1 MLGYYF
7 KLGLRSLR
15 RNPALTALMVLT
27 LAVGVAASMS
37 TLTILH
43 MMSGDPIPHKSDRL
57 FVPVLDVGPKEGY
70 NAGDPPGDVQM
81 TYRDAANLLAA
92 PVGER
97 RAALYGV
104 TAAIEPA
111 RKDLGAFSMQGL
123 ANSYEFFS
131 MFEVP
136 FKYGQPWTAAE
147 DKAAA
152 DVVVLSTDL
161 AERLFG
167 NENPVGKQ
175 VRLRG
180 FSFQVVGVADHWKPL
195 PRYYHVIS
203 GNGQYGDEEAFFI
216 PFSSA
221 IRHETS
227 NSGSMN
233 CNVRNAKPGFAGT
246 LDGDCTWIQFWFE
259 TASPSGRADLQAYL
273 DNYVREQNRLGRMPR
288 NQPAKL
294 YNVMEWLENQE
305 VVGKDSRLSVWLSF
319 GFLALCLVNTIG
331 LLLAKFSVRAS
342 EVGVR
347 RALGASRRDVF
358 NQFLVETAVVGL
370 VGGVIGLLLSYG
382 ALALIGMSTPQM
394 KNLAHMDLPMLA
406 VTFVLA
412 VSAAIVAGLLPT
424 WRACQVTPAL
434 QLKSQ

>member
-57 FVPVLDVGPKEGY
+57 FVPVMDVGPKEGY
-70 NAGDPPGDVQM
+70 NPGDKPDDVQM
-81 TYRDAANLLAA
+81 TYRDAVNLLAA

-97 RAALYGV
+97 RTALYGV
-104 TAAIEPA
+104 SLPIEPA

-123 ANSYEFFS
+123 AASHEFFE

-152 DVVVLSTDL
+152 DVVVLSTGL
-161 AERLFG
+161 ADRLFG
-167 NENPVGKQ
+167 NENPVGKRVQ
-175 VRLRG
+175 MKG
-180 FSFQVVGVADHWKPL
+180 ASYQVVGVADHWKPL

-203 GNGQYGDEEAFFI
+203 GNGEYGEEEGYFI

-221 IRHETS
+221 IRHEDGH
-227 NSGSMN
+227 SGSMN
-233 CNVRNAKPGFAGT
+233 CNVRNAKPGFSGT

-259 TASPSGRADLQAYL
+259 TASPAGRADLLAYL
-273 DNYVREQNRLGRMPR
+273 DNYVHEQNRLGRMQR
-288 NQPAKL
+288 NQPAKV

-370 VGGVIGLLLSYG
+370 VGGLIGLILSYG

>member
-1 MLGYYF
+1 MFGYYF
-7 KLGLRSLR
+7 RLGLRSLR

-57 FVPVLDVGPKEGY
+57 FVPVVDVGPKEGY
-70 NAGDPPGDVQM
+70 NQGDKPDDVQM
-81 TYRDAANLLAA
+81 TYRDAVNLLAA

-97 RAALYGV
+97 RVALHGISLP
-104 TAAIEPA
+104 IEPA

-123 ANSYEFFS
+123 AASYQFFE

-152 DVVVLSTDL
+152 DVVVLSTGL
-161 AERLFG
+161 ADRLFG

-175 VRLRG
+175 VRIKG
-180 FSFQVVGVADHWKPL
+180 SSYQVVGVADHWKPL

-203 GNGQYGDEEAFFI
+203 GNGEYGEEEGFFI
-216 PFSSA
+216 PFSSS
-221 IRHETS
+221 IRHENG

-273 DNYVREQNRLGRMPR
+273 DNYVHEQNRLGRMPR
-288 NQPAKL
+288 NQPAQL

-305 VVGKDSRLSVWLSF
+305 VVGKDSRLSVWLSL

>member
-1 MLGYYF
+1 MFGYYF

-43 MMSGDPIPHKSDRL
+43 MMSGDPIPHKSERL

-70 NAGDPPGDVQM
+70 NPGDKPDDVQM
-81 TYRDAANLLAA
+81 AYRDAVNLLAA
-92 PVGER
+92 PAGER
-97 RAALYGV
+97 RTALYGISV
-104 TAAIEPA
+104 AIEPA

-123 ANSYEFFS
+123 ANTHDFFT

-136 FKYGQPWTAAE
+136 FKFGQPWTEAE

-167 NENPVGKQ
+167 HENPVGKQ
-175 VRLRG
+175 VRMKG
-180 FSFQVVGVADHWKPL
+180 NSFQVVGVADHWKPL

-203 GNGQYGDEEAFFI
+203 GNGEYGDEEAFFM
-216 PFSSA
+216 PFAAA

-227 NSGSMN
+227 HSGSMN

-259 TASPSGRADLQAYL
+259 TASPSDRADVQSYL

-342 EVGVR
+342 EVGIR

-358 NQFLVETAVVGL
+358 TQFLVETAVVGL
-370 VGGVIGLLLSYG
+370 VGGVLGLFLSYG
-382 ALALIGMSTPQM
+382 ALGLIGMSSPSM
-394 KNLAHMDLPMLA
+394 KNLAHMDVAMLA

-412 VSAAIVAGLLPT
+412 VSAAVVAGLLPT